1 VQSVATKLVVE
12 REREIQ
18 KFVPEESWKI
28 QAYVHGG
35 DMRFPIE
42 FLRID
47 GKPKK
52 LKDHTDTAK
61 FFSTLG
67 IDIESVPTSVD
78 KK

>member
-1 VQSVATKLVVE
+1 
-12 REREIQ
+12 
-18 KFVPEESWKI
+18 
-28 QAYVHGG
+28 
-35 DMRFPIE
+35 MRFPIE